1 MDWFPYD
8 WDLHLEWVKS
18 EEKSTD
24 FVTHNDVDEILLER
38 IITIFKRVWLSKRSD
53 FTQHDVEETA
63 IMTENVNEKQKV
75 NNVI

>member
-38 IITIFKRVWLSKRSD
+38 IITIFKRVWLSKHSD
-53 FTQHDVEETA
+53 FTQHDVEEAA

-75 NNVI
+75 NNLI